1 VADATVAGAADRR
14 TIERALAAALRAEGR
29 GMGHSVDVRLTDD
42 GTIHALNR
50 TYRGV
55 DAPTDVLSFPLQ
67 LAPASG
73 LAPTP
78 FRGPP
83 GALVHLGDVIISWPR
98 AVAQAAEYGH
108 SVEREAAYLAVH
120 GLLHLLGHDHEEP
133 GAAAEMRGRE
143 EAILGALGLTR

>member
-1 VADATVAGAADRR
+1 VVDAAVAGAADRR

-29 GMGHSVDVRLTDD
+29 GTGHTVDVRLTDD
-42 GTIHALNR
+42 DTIRTLNKSH
-50 TYRGV
+50 RGV

-73 LAPTP
+73 LAPAP

-98 AVAQAAEYGH
+98 TIAQAAEYGH
-108 SVEREAAYLAVH
+108 SVEREAAFLAVH
-120 GLLHLLGHDHEEP
+120 GLLHLLGYDHEAP
-133 GAAAEMRGRE
+133 GAAAVMRGRE
-143 EAILGALGLTR
+143 EAILGELGLTR